1 MMQASGIREKQQVQA
16 FRYCCWFSGSG
27 CPGVLFLVKRDNNL
41 GFGMTHTGIA
51 KNGSTDTAVF
61 FALRSELMLEKTCN
75 KSSFQALLSVMLVSR
90 SGMSGT
96 LISAQKVFCAAIF
109 QPDG

>member
-1 MMQASGIREKQQVQA
+1 MMQASGIKEKQQVQA
-16 FRYCCWFSGSG
+16 FRDCCWFSGSG

-75 KSSFQALLSVMLVSR
+75 KSFSR
-90 SGMSGT
+90 RCC
-96 LISAQKVFCAAIF
+96 L
-109 QPDG
+109 